1 MTVQDTQPP
10 VPVRPLPLLAIAKES
25 FDLLFTNLGAF
36 VAAMAVPL
44 VIELLAVW
52 AFWTTYGPEMV
63 RLSMDGGGSFGAP
76 GIFFLRMFGLLLV
89 LMIAYALFAVAW
101 HRFALLGAGD
111 RPRVL
116 PAVQGRH
123 MRFLLLTYGVGLLI
137 GLIAMAALVP
147 LGALRVNSQI
157 LLVLVSFG
165 LILIFTRW
173 QLAFPAIAVDRPLGL
188 GGAWRASRG
197 QTLRLFWLFLLVVVP
212 PAAVRWLID
221 RTFQQDMGA
230 FIMTGT
236 ISLPAAAGLAISAV
250 MGYVML
256 AMLVGA
262 ISGAYRT
269 LVLQPGA
276 AANNPG

>member
-10 VPVRPLPLLAIAKES
+10 VPARPLPLLAIAKES
-25 FDLLFTNLGAF
+25 FDLLFANLGAF

-262 ISGAYRT
+262 ISGAYRR
-269 LVLQPGA
+269 LVLQQTS
-276 AANNPG
+276 

>member
-1 MTVQDTQPP
+1 MSVQDSQPP
-10 VPVRPLPLLAIAKES
+10 APARPLPILAIAKES
-25 FDLLFTNLGAF
+25 FDLLFTNLGSF
-36 VAAMAVPL
+36 CAAMAVPL
-44 VIELLAVW
+44 LIELLAVW

-63 RLSMDGGGSFGAP
+63 RLSVSGTGSFGAP
-76 GIFFLRMFGLLLV
+76 GIFFVRLFGLLLV

-101 HRFALLGAGD
+101 HRFALLGQAD

-137 GLIAMAALVP
+137 GLIAFAIVIP
-147 LGALRVNSQI
+147 LGLARVNSQI
-157 LLVLVSFG
+157 VLILVAFGLVL
-165 LILIFTRW
+165 LFTRW
-173 QLAFPAIAVDRPLGL
+173 QLAFPAIAIDQQLGL

-212 PAAVRWLID
+212 PAALRWLVD

-236 ISLPAAAGLAISAV
+236 ISLRAAAGLAISAV
-250 MGYVML
+250 IGYVML
-256 AMLVGA
+256 ALLVGA
-262 ISGAYRT
+262 ISGAYRS
-269 LVLQPGA
+269 LVLQRS
-276 AANNPG
+276 

>member
-10 VPVRPLPLLAIAKES
+10 VPARPLPLLAIAKES

-262 ISGAYRT
+262 ISGAYRR
-269 LVLQPGA
+269 LVLQQTS
-276 AANNPG
+276 

>member
-262 ISGAYRT
+262 ISGAYRR
-269 LVLQPGA
+269 LVLQQTS
-276 AANNPG
+276 